1 MLEEFPGYQSGTA
14 GLSTSRYNRGLV
26 YKLVWEN
33 LKHRPVRT
41 LLSSLAIG
49 LGVTMMLTLVGVG
62 EGMLRDQEMRTRGV
76 GADIIIRPSGSS
88 AIGITPPNINEKLVG
103 WAAEQPHVQQAT
115 GVVIYPL
122 GGVSTVHGVD
132 FAALSKMSDGF
143 TFLEGRPF
151 KESQEAIIDEF
162 YAKEKKLH
170 AGSVIKMLNR
180 DWKVSGVFRGGKLTR
195 MMLPKNILQDVTA
208 NTGKVSVIY
217 VKLDDP
223 KRTAEVIAHF
233 KETLSDYPIYSMDEL
248 ASQFSVN
255 SLPEL
260 KAFIGVVMALSV
272 LFGFLVVF
280 LAMYTAILER
290 TREIGILKALGAG
303 QAYVL
308 GILLRETILLAVIGS
323 VMGIALS
330 YLTRWLIAT
339 FIPASMTQAIVYEWW
354 PIASG
359 ITLGGALLGVLYP
372 AVKAARQDALESLS
386 YD

>member
-1 MLEEFPGYQSGTA
+1 MVYQ
-14 GLSTSRYNRGLV
+14 
-26 YKLVWEN
+26 LVWEN

-62 EGMLRDQEMRTRGV
+62 EGMLRDQESRTRGV

-88 AIGITPPNINEKLVG
+88 AIGITPPSINEKLVA
-103 WAAEQPHVQQAT
+103 WAAGQPHVRQAT
-115 GVVIYPL
+115 GVVVQPL

-132 FAALSKMSDGF
+132 FQELSAMSGGF
-143 TFLEGRPF
+143 QFLEGRAF
-151 KESQEAIIDEF
+151 GHAQEAIIDEF
-162 YAKEKKLH
+162 YAKEKKLKV
-170 AGSVIKMLNR
+170 GSVMKLLNR
-180 DWKVSGVFRGGKLTR
+180 DWNVVGVFRSGKLTR
-195 MMLPKNILQDVTA
+195 MMLPKDVLQDLTS
-208 NTGKVSVIY
+208 TSGKVSVIY

-223 KRTAEVIAHF
+223 KHTGEVIAEF
-233 KETLSDYPIYSMDEL
+233 KKVLSDYPIYSMDEL

-260 KAFIGVVMALSV
+260 KAFIGVVMTLSV

-303 QAYVL
+303 QGYVL
-308 GILLRETILLAVIGS
+308 GILLRETFLMAVIGS
-323 VMGIALS
+323 MLGIAMS
-330 YLTRWLIAT
+330 YGTRWLIAT

-372 AVKAARQDALESLS
+372 AIKAARQDALESLS

>member
-1 MLEEFPGYQSGTA
+1 M
-14 GLSTSRYNRGLV
+14 
-26 YKLVWEN
+26 
-33 LKHRPVRT
+33 
-41 LLSSLAIG
+41 LSSLAIG

-62 EGMLRDQEMRTRGV
+62 EGMLRDQEARTRGV

-103 WAAEQPHVQQAT
+103 WAAGQPHVAQAT
-115 GVVIYPL
+115 GVIIYPL

-132 FAALSKMSDGF
+132 YEELSRMSNGF
-143 TFLEGRPF
+143 VFLEGRPF
-151 KESQEAIIDEF
+151 AQSQEAIIDEY
-162 YAKEKKLH
+162 YAREKKLH
-170 AGSVIKMLNR
+170 AGSVIEILNR
-180 DWKVSGVFRGGKLTR
+180 NWTVSGVFRGGKLTR
-195 MMLPKNILQDVTA
+195 MMLPKEVLQEVTA

-217 VKLDDP
+217 VKLTDP
-223 KRTAEVIAHF
+223 ARTAEVIANF
-233 KETLSDYPIYSMDEL
+233 KQTLPENPIYSMDEL

-260 KAFIGVVMALSV
+260 KAFIGVVVTLSV

-303 QAYVL
+303 QSYVL
-308 GILLRETILLAVIGS
+308 GILLRETLLLAIIGS
-323 VMGIALS
+323 IIGIAMS
-330 YLTRWLIAT
+330 YGTRWLIAT
-339 FIPASMTQAIVYEWW
+339 FIPASMTQAIVYSWW

>member
-1 MLEEFPGYQSGTA
+1 MEGWPGYNET
-14 GLSTSRYNRGLV
+14 LV

-62 EGMLRDQEMRTRGV
+62 EGMLRDQEARTRGV

-103 WAAEQPHVQQAT
+103 WAAEQPHVKQAT

-132 FAALSKMSDGF
+132 FDSLSKMSGGF
-143 TFLEGRPF
+143 SFIEGKPF
-151 KESQEAIIDEF
+151 RQSQEAIIDEY

-170 AGSVIKMLNR
+170 AGSIVKMLNR
-180 DWKVSGVFRGGKLTR
+180 DWRVAGVFRGGKLTR
-195 MMLPKNILQDVTA
+195 MMLPKDILQDVTA

-217 VKLDDP
+217 VKLDNP
-223 KRTAEVIAHF
+223 TYTAEVIAHL
-233 KETLSDYPIYSMDEL
+233 KQTLADYPIYSMDEL

-260 KAFIGVVMALSV
+260 KAFIGVVMTLSV

-303 QAYVL
+303 QSYVL
-308 GILLRETILLAVIGS
+308 GILVRETVLMAVIGS
-323 VMGIALS
+323 FLGIGMS
-330 YLTRWLIAT
+330 YGTRWLIAT
-339 FIPASMTQAIVYEWW
+339 FIPASMTQAIVYDWW

-359 ITLGGALLGVLYP
+359 ITLAGALLGVLYP
-372 AVKAARQDALESLS
+372 AIKAARQDALESLS

>member
-1 MLEEFPGYQSGTA
+1 MVYQ
-14 GLSTSRYNRGLV
+14 
-26 YKLVWEN
+26 LVWEN

-62 EGMLRDQEMRTRGV
+62 EGMLRDQESRTRGV

-88 AIGITPPNINEKLVG
+88 AIGITPPSINEKLVA
-103 WAAEQPHVQQAT
+103 WAAGQPHVRQAT
-115 GVVIYPL
+115 GVVVQPL

-132 FAALSKMSDGF
+132 FQELSAMSGGF
-143 TFLEGRPF
+143 QFLEGRAF
-151 KESQEAIIDEF
+151 GHAQEAIIDEF
-162 YAKEKKLH
+162 YAKEKKLKV
-170 AGSVIKMLNR
+170 GSVMKLLNR
-180 DWKVSGVFRGGKLTR
+180 DWNVLTR
-195 MMLPKNILQDVTA
+195 MMLPKDVLQDLTS
-208 NTGKVSVIY
+208 TSGKVSVIY

-223 KRTAEVIAHF
+223 KHTGEVIAEF
-233 KETLSDYPIYSMDEL
+233 KKVLSDYPIYSMDEL

-260 KAFIGVVMALSV
+260 KAFIGVVMTLSV

-303 QAYVL
+303 QGYVL
-308 GILLRETILLAVIGS
+308 GILLRETFLMAVIGS
-323 VMGIALS
+323 MLGIAMS
-330 YLTRWLIAT
+330 YGTRWLIAT

-372 AVKAARQDALESLS
+372 AIKAARQDALESLS

>member
-1 MLEEFPGYQSGTA
+1 M
-14 GLSTSRYNRGLV
+14 
-26 YKLVWEN
+26 
-33 LKHRPVRT
+33 
-41 LLSSLAIG
+41 LSSLAIG

-62 EGMLRDQEMRTRGV
+62 EGMLRDQEARTRGV
-76 GADIIIRPSGSS
+76 GADVIIRPSGSS

-103 WAAEQPHVQQAT
+103 WAAEQPYVAQAT

-132 FAALSKMSDGF
+132 FDELAKMSNGF
-143 TFLEGRPF
+143 SFMEGRPF
-151 KESQEAIIDEF
+151 KQAQEAIIDEY
-162 YAKEKKLH
+162 YAKEKHLH
-170 AGSVIKMLNR
+170 AGSVIDILNR
-180 DWKVSGVFRGGKLTR
+180 NWTVSGVFRGGKLTR
-195 MMLPKNILQDVTA
+195 MMLPKTVLQDVTA

-217 VKLDDP
+217 VKLTDP
-223 KRTAEVIAHF
+223 ARTSEVIANL
-233 KETLSDYPIYSMDEL
+233 KKTLPDNPIYSMDEL

-260 KAFIGVVMALSV
+260 KAFIGVVMTLSV

-303 QAYVL
+303 QSYVL

-323 VMGIALS
+323 LIGIGLS

-339 FIPASMTQAIVYEWW
+339 FIPASMTQAIVYSWW

-372 AVKAARQDALESLS
+372 AIKAARQDALESLS

>member
-1 MLEEFPGYQSGTA
+1 MVWP
-14 GLSTSRYNRGLV
+14 RYNGTLV

-41 LLSSLAIG
+41 LLSSMAIG

-62 EGMLRDQEMRTRGV
+62 EGMLRDQEARTRGV

-88 AIGITPPNINEKLVG
+88 AIGITPPSINERLVG
-103 WAAEQPHVQQAT
+103 WAAQQPHVVQST

-132 FAALSKMSDGF
+132 YEALAKMSGGF
-143 TFLEGRPF
+143 TFLQGRPF
-151 KESQEAIIDEF
+151 RSGQEAIIDEY
-162 YAKEKKLH
+162 YAKEKKLK
-170 AGSVIKMLNR
+170 AGSTIRILNR
-180 DWKVSGVFRGGKLTR
+180 DWTVSGVFRGGKLTR
-195 MMLPKNILQDVTA
+195 MMLPKDILQDVTA

-217 VKLDDP
+217 VKLDNP
-223 KRTAEVIAHF
+223 AYTSEVIAHL
-233 KETLSDYPIYSMDEL
+233 KQTLPDYPIYSMDEL

-260 KAFIGVVMALSV
+260 KAFIGVVMTLSV

-290 TREIGILKALGAG
+290 TREIGILKALGADQG
-303 QAYVL
+303 YVL
-308 GILLRETILLAVIGS
+308 GILIRETLLMAIIGS
-323 VMGIALS
+323 VLGIGMS
-330 YLTRWLIAT
+330 YLTRWLLAT

-359 ITLGGALLGVLYP
+359 ITLVGALLGVLYP
-372 AVKAARQDALESLS
+372 AIKAARQDALESLS

>member
-1 MLEEFPGYQSGTA
+1 M
-14 GLSTSRYNRGLV
+14 V

-62 EGMLRDQEMRTRGV
+62 EGMMRDQEARTRGV

-88 AIGITPPNINEKLVG
+88 VIGATPPNIREKMVA
-103 WAAEQPHVQQAT
+103 WTAEQPHVAQAT
-115 GVVIYPL
+115 GVVVYPL
-122 GGVSTVHGVD
+122 GGISSVHGVD
-132 FAALSKMSDGF
+132 IDELTKMSGSFKFLDG
-143 TFLEGRPF
+143 GPF
-151 KESQEAIIDEF
+151 KSGQEVIVDEY
-162 YAKEKKLH
+162 YAREKHLK
-170 AGSVIKMLNR
+170 AGSTVNILNR
-180 DWKVSGVFRGGKLTR
+180 DWTVSGVFRGGKLTR
-195 MMLPKNILQDVTA
+195 MMTPRTVLQEVTA

-223 KRTAEVIAHF
+223 ANTADVIAHL
-233 KETLSDYPIYSMDEL
+233 KKTLTDYPIYSMNEL

-255 SLPEL
+255 SVPEL
-260 KAFIGVVMALSV
+260 KTFIGVVVTLSV

-290 TREIGILKALGAG
+290 TREIGILKSLGAG
-303 QAYVL
+303 KRYVL
-308 GILLRETILLAVIGS
+308 GILLRETLLLALIGS
-323 VMGIALS
+323 AMGIGMS
-330 YLTRWLIAT
+330 YGTRWMIAT

-359 ITLGGALLGVLYP
+359 ITLGGALLGVFYP
-372 AVKAARQDALESLS
+372 AIKAARQDALESLS

>member
-1 MLEEFPGYQSGTA
+1 
-14 GLSTSRYNRGLV
+14 LV

-62 EGMLRDQEMRTRGV
+62 EGMLREQETRTRGV

-88 AIGITPPNINEKLVG
+88 VIGVAPPNINEKLVA
-103 WAAEQPHVQQAT
+103 WAAEQPHVAQAT

-132 FAALSKMSDGF
+132 LDALAKMSGGF
-143 TFLEGRPF
+143 SFLQGRPF
-151 KESQEAIIDEF
+151 KDTQEVIIDEYF
-162 YAKEKKLH
+162 AKEKKLKV
-170 AGSVIKMLNR
+170 GSTIKILNR
-180 DWKVSGVFRGGKLTR
+180 DWLVTGIFRGGKLTR
-195 MMLPKNILQDVTA
+195 MMLPKAVLQDVTA

-223 KRTAEVIAHF
+223 AHTQEVIAHL
-233 KETLSDYPIYSMDEL
+233 KQTLTENPIYSMDEL

-260 KAFIGVVMALSV
+260 KAFIGVVMTLSV

-303 QAYVL
+303 QGYVL
-308 GILLRETILLAVIGS
+308 GILLRETALLAVLGS
-323 VMGIALS
+323 LMGIAMS
-330 YLTRWLIAT
+330 YVTRWLIAT
-339 FIPASMTQAIVYEWW
+339 FIPASMTQAIVYHWW

-372 AVKAARQDALESLS
+372 AIKAARQDALESLS

>member
-1 MLEEFPGYQSGTA
+1 MEGWPGYNET
-14 GLSTSRYNRGLV
+14 LV

-62 EGMLRDQEMRTRGV
+62 EGMLRDQEARTRGV

-103 WAAEQPHVQQAT
+103 WAAEQPHVKQAT

-132 FAALSKMSDGF
+132 FDSLSKMSGGF
-143 TFLEGRPF
+143 SFIEGKPF
-151 KESQEAIIDEF
+151 RQSQEAIIDEY

-170 AGSVIKMLNR
+170 AGSIVKMLNR
-180 DWKVSGVFRGGKLTR
+180 DWRVAGVFRGGKLTR
-195 MMLPKNILQDVTA
+195 MMLPKDILQDVTA

-217 VKLDDP
+217 VKLDNP
-223 KRTAEVIAHF
+223 AYTAEVIAHL
-233 KETLSDYPIYSMDEL
+233 KQTLADYPIYSMDEL

-260 KAFIGVVMALSV
+260 KAFIGVVMTLSV

-303 QAYVL
+303 QSYVL
-308 GILLRETILLAVIGS
+308 GILVRETVLMAVIGS
-323 VMGIALS
+323 FLGIGMS
-330 YLTRWLIAT
+330 YGTRWLIAT
-339 FIPASMTQAIVYEWW
+339 FIPASMTQAIVYDWW

-359 ITLGGALLGVLYP
+359 ITLAGALLGVLYP
-372 AVKAARQDALESLS
+372 AIKAARQDALESLS

>member
-1 MLEEFPGYQSGTA
+1 M
-14 GLSTSRYNRGLV
+14 V

-62 EGMLRDQEMRTRGV
+62 EGMLRDQEARTRGV

-103 WAAEQPHVQQAT
+103 WAQEQPHVTQAT

-132 FAALSKMSDGF
+132 FDALSRMSGGFHFLQGGKFKDG
-143 TFLEGRPF
+143 
-151 KESQEAIIDEF
+151 QEAIIDEF

-170 AGSVIKMLNR
+170 AGSIVKMLNR
-180 DWKVSGVFRGGKLTR
+180 DWRVAGVFRGGKLTR
-195 MMLPKNILQDVTA
+195 MMLPKTVLQDVTA

-217 VKLDDP
+217 VKVDNP
-223 KRTAEVIAHF
+223 ANTASVIAHL
-233 KETLSDYPIYSMDEL
+233 KQTLTDYPIYSMDEL

-260 KAFIGVVMALSV
+260 KAFIGVVMTLSV

-303 QAYVL
+303 QSYVL
-308 GILLRETILLAVIGS
+308 GILLRETILLAAIGS
-323 VMGIALS
+323 IMGIGMS
-330 YLTRWLIAT
+330 YGTRWLIAT
-339 FIPASMTQAIVYEWW
+339 FIPASMTQAIVYHWW
-354 PIASG
+354 PISSA

-372 AVKAARQDALESLS
+372 AIKAARQDALESLS

>member
-1 MLEEFPGYQSGTA
+1 MA
-14 GLSTSRYNRGLV
+14 RYNEGLV

-62 EGMLRDQEMRTRGV
+62 EGMLRDQEARTRGV

-88 AIGITPPNINEKLVG
+88 AIGITPPSINERLVA
-103 WAAEQPHVQQAT
+103 WAKEQQHVTQAT
-115 GVVIYPL
+115 GVAIQPL
-122 GGVSTVHGVD
+122 GGVSTVHGVN
-132 FAALSKMSDGF
+132 FEELAKMSGGF
-143 TFLEGRPF
+143 TFLAGRPF
-151 KESQEAIIDEF
+151 HSGQDAIIDEY
-162 YAKEKKLH
+162 YAKEKKLKV
-170 AGSVIKMLNR
+170 GSTVKILNR
-180 DWKVSGVFRGGKLTR
+180 EWAVTGVFRGGKLTR
-195 MMLPKNILQDVTA
+195 MMLPKAVLQDLTA
-208 NTGKVSVIY
+208 TTGKVSVIY

-223 KRTAEVIAHF
+223 HRTQEVIAHF
-233 KETLSDYPIYSMDEL
+233 KQTLTDYPIYSMDEL

-260 KAFIGVVMALSV
+260 KAFIGVVMTLSV

-303 QAYVL
+303 QGYVL
-308 GILLRETILLAVIGS
+308 GILVRETALMAVIGS
-323 VMGIALS
+323 ILGIGMS
-330 YLTRWLIAT
+330 YGTRWLIST
-339 FIPASMTQAIVYEWW
+339 FIPASMTQAIVYDWW
-354 PIASG
+354 PIASC
-359 ITLGGALLGVLYP
+359 ITLAGALLGVLYP
-372 AVKAARQDALESLS
+372 AIKAARQDALESLS

>member
-1 MLEEFPGYQSGTA
+1 M
-14 GLSTSRYNRGLV
+14 V

-62 EGMLRDQEMRTRGV
+62 EGMLRDQEARTRGV

-88 AIGITPPNINEKLVG
+88 AIGITPPNINEKLVA
-103 WAAEQPHVQQAT
+103 WAMEQPHVAQAT

-132 FAALSKMSDGF
+132 FEALTKMSDGF

-151 KESQEAIIDEF
+151 QVGAQEAVIDEY

-170 AGSVIKMLNR
+170 TGSIVKMLNR
-180 DWKVSGVFRGGKLTR
+180 DWRVAGVFRGGKLTR
-195 MMLPKNILQDVTA
+195 MMLPKTLLQDVTA

-217 VKLDDP
+217 VKLDSP
-223 KRTAEVIAHF
+223 ARTAEVIAHL
-233 KETLSDYPIYSMDEL
+233 KQTLTDYPIYSMDEL

-255 SLPEL
+255 SIPEL
-260 KAFIGVVMALSV
+260 KTFIGVVMTLSV

-303 QAYVL
+303 QGYVL
-308 GILLRETILLAVIGS
+308 GILLRETVLLAVIGS
-323 VMGIALS
+323 LMGIGMS
-330 YLTRWLIAT
+330 YATRWLIAT
-339 FIPASMTQAIVYEWW
+339 FIPASMTQAIVYHWW
-354 PIASG
+354 PIASA
-359 ITLGGALLGVLYP
+359 ITLGGALLGVMYP
-372 AVKAARQDALESLS
+372 AIKAARQDALESLS

>member
-1 MLEEFPGYQSGTA
+1 MQENFQCSRRGA
-14 GLSTSRYNRGLV
+14 GKYAAIQWVLV

-62 EGMLRDQEMRTRGV
+62 EGMLRDGESRNRGV

-88 AIGITPPNINEKLVG
+88 VIGIAPPNINEGVVN
-103 WAAEQPHVQQAT
+103 WAKEQPHVTQAT

-132 FAALSKMSDGF
+132 FEELSRMTSGF
-143 TFLEGRPF
+143 TFLQGGPF
-151 KESQEAIIDEF
+151 NDRQEAIVDEF
-162 YAKEKKLH
+162 YAREKKLR
-170 AGSVIKMLNR
+170 AGSVINILNR
-180 DWKVSGVFRGGKLTR
+180 DWRVSGVFRGGKLTR
-195 MMLPKNILQDVTA
+195 MMVPKKFLQEVTA
-208 NTGKVSVIY
+208 NSGKVSVIY
-217 VKLDDP
+217 LKLDDP
-223 KRTAEVIAHF
+223 QYTSEVIVNL
-233 KETLSDYPIYSMDEL
+233 KKTLTDYPIYSMDEL

-255 SLPEL
+255 SIPEL
-260 KAFIGVVMALSV
+260 KTFIRVVITISV

-303 QAYVL
+303 QNYVL

-323 VMGIALS
+323 VMGICMS
-330 YLTRWLIAT
+330 YVTRWLIAT

-354 PIASG
+354 PIAAL
-359 ITLGGALLGVLYP
+359 ITLGGALLGVMYP
-372 AVKAARQDALESLS
+372 AIKAARQDALESLS

>member
-1 MLEEFPGYQSGTA
+1 MRETA
-14 GLSTSRYNRGLV
+14 FRVPDRAPAGSKRYNGYLV
-26 YKLVWEN
+26 YTLVWEN

-62 EGMLRDQEMRTRGV
+62 EGMLRDQEARTRGV

-88 AIGITPPNINEKLVG
+88 AIGITPPSINEKLVA
-103 WAAEQPHVQQAT
+103 WAMEQAHVTQAT
-115 GVVIYPL
+115 GVAIQPL

-132 FAALSKMSDGF
+132 FDALAKMSGGF
-143 TFLEGRPF
+143 HFLSGGPF
-151 KESQEAIIDEF
+151 GTGQEVIIDEF
-162 YAKEKKLH
+162 YAKEKKLKV
-170 AGSVIKMLNR
+170 GSPVKILNR
-180 DWKVSGVFRGGKLTR
+180 DWVVKGVFRGGKLTR
-195 MMLPKNILQDVTA
+195 MMLPKTVLQDLTST
-208 NTGKVSVIY
+208 TGKVSVIY

-223 KRTAEVIAHF
+223 RYTQEVIAKF
-233 KETLSDYPIYSMDEL
+233 KQTLSDYPIYSMDEL

-260 KAFIGVVMALSV
+260 KAFIGVVMTLSV

-303 QAYVL
+303 QNYVL
-308 GILLRETILLAVIGS
+308 GILLRETVLLAAIGS
-323 VMGIALS
+323 IMGILMS
-330 YLTRWLIAT
+330 YGTRWLIAT
-339 FIPASMTQAIVYEWW
+339 FIPASMTQAIVYHWW
-354 PIASG
+354 PIASA
-359 ITLGGALLGVLYP
+359 ITMGGALLGVLYP
-372 AVKAARQDALESLS
+372 ALKAARQDALESLS

>member
-1 MLEEFPGYQSGTA
+1 
-14 GLSTSRYNRGLV
+14 
-26 YKLVWEN
+26 
-33 LKHRPVRT
+33 
-41 LLSSLAIG
+41 
-49 LGVTMMLTLVGVG
+49 MMLTLVGVG
-62 EGMLRDQEMRTRGV
+62 EGMLRDQEARTRGV

-103 WAAEQPHVQQAT
+103 WAQEQPHVTQAT

-132 FAALSKMSDGF
+132 FDALSRMSGGFHFLQGGKFKDG
-143 TFLEGRPF
+143 
-151 KESQEAIIDEF
+151 QEAIIDEF

-170 AGSVIKMLNR
+170 AGSIVKMLNR
-180 DWKVSGVFRGGKLTR
+180 DWRVAGVFRGGKLTR
-195 MMLPKNILQDVTA
+195 MMLPKTVLQDVTA

-217 VKLDDP
+217 VKVDNP
-223 KRTAEVIAHF
+223 ANTASVIAHL
-233 KETLSDYPIYSMDEL
+233 KQTLTDYPIYSMDEL

-260 KAFIGVVMALSV
+260 KAFIGVVMTLSV

-303 QAYVL
+303 QSYVL
-308 GILLRETILLAVIGS
+308 GILLRETILLAAIGS
-323 VMGIALS
+323 IMGIGMS
-330 YLTRWLIAT
+330 YGTRWLIAT
-339 FIPASMTQAIVYEWW
+339 FIPASMTQAIVYHWW
-354 PIASG
+354 PISSA

-372 AVKAARQDALESLS
+372 AIKAARQDALESLS

>member
-1 MLEEFPGYQSGTA
+1 M
-14 GLSTSRYNRGLV
+14 V

-49 LGVTMMLTLVGVG
+49 LGVTMMLTLVGVS
-62 EGMLRDQEMRTRGV
+62 EGMLRDQVSRTRGV

-88 AIGITPPNINEKLVG
+88 VIGIAPPNINEGLVA
-103 WAAEQPHVQQAT
+103 WTAEQPHVVQST

-122 GGVSTVHGVD
+122 GGISTVHGVD
-132 FAALSKMSDGF
+132 FDELTKMGGDF
-143 TFLEGRPF
+143 KFLEGRPF
-151 KESQEAIIDEF
+151 KDVQEAIIDEYF
-162 YAKEKKLH
+162 AKEKKLKV
-170 AGSVIKMLNR
+170 GSTINLLNR
-180 DWKVSGVFRGGKLTR
+180 DWIVSGVFRGGKLTR
-195 MMLPKNILQDVTA
+195 MMLPRKVLQDVTA
-208 NTGKVSVIY
+208 ITGKVSVIY

-223 KRTAEVIAHF
+223 ARTAEVIANL
-233 KETLSDYPIYSMDEL
+233 KNTLTDYPIYSMDEL

-255 SLPEL
+255 SVPEL
-260 KAFIGVVMALSV
+260 KTFIGVVIALSV

-303 QAYVL
+303 QSYVL

-323 VMGIALS
+323 ATGIGMS
-330 YLTRWLIAT
+330 YVTKWMIAT
-339 FIPASMTQAIVYEWW
+339 FIPATMTQAIVYHWW
-354 PIASG
+354 PIASA
-359 ITLGGALLGVLYP
+359 ITLGGALLGVFYP
-372 AVKAARQDALESLS
+372 AIKAARQDALESLS

>member
-1 MLEEFPGYQSGTA
+1 M
-14 GLSTSRYNRGLV
+14 V

-62 EGMLRDQEMRTRGV
+62 EGMLRDQEARTRGV
-76 GADIIIRPSGSS
+76 GADIIIRPAGSS
-88 AIGITPPNINEKLVG
+88 AIGITPPNINERLVA
-103 WAAEQPHVQQAT
+103 WAKEQPHVTQAT
-115 GVVIYPL
+115 GVTIQPL

-132 FAALSKMSDGF
+132 LDELSKMSGGF
-143 TFLEGRPF
+143 TFINGRPF
-151 KESQEAIIDEF
+151 QSGQEAIIDEY

-170 AGSVIKMLNR
+170 VGSVVKILNR
-180 DWKVSGVFRGGKLTR
+180 DWNVTGIFRGGKLTR
-195 MMLPKNILQDVTA
+195 MMLPKSVLQDLTA
-208 NTGKVSVIY
+208 TTGKVSVIY

-223 KRTAEVIAHF
+223 KQTQAVIAHF
-233 KETLSDYPIYSMDEL
+233 KQTLSDYPIYSMDEL

-255 SLPEL
+255 SIPEL
-260 KAFIGVVMALSV
+260 KTFIGVVMTLSV

-303 QAYVL
+303 QSYVL
-308 GILLRETILLAVIGS
+308 GILLRETILMAIIGS
-323 VMGIALS
+323 LMGIGMS
-330 YLTRWLIAT
+330 YVTRWLIAT
-339 FIPASMTQAIVYEWW
+339 FIPASMTQAIVYSWW

-372 AVKAARQDALESLS
+372 AIKAARQDALESLS

>member
-1 MLEEFPGYQSGTA
+1 MMQGIPRVANTA
-14 GLSTSRYNRGLV
+14 VADAPRYNGSLV

-62 EGMLRDQEMRTRGV
+62 EGMLREQELRTRGV

-88 AIGITPPNINEKLVG
+88 AIGITPPNINERLVA
-103 WAAEQPHVQQAT
+103 WAGEQAHVTQAT

-132 FAALSKMSDGF
+132 FAALSKMSGGF

-151 KESQEAIIDEF
+151 NEGQEAIIDEY

-170 AGSVIKMLNR
+170 AGSVIKILNR
-180 DWKVSGVFRGGKLTR
+180 DWTVAGVFRGGKLTR
-195 MMLPKNILQDVTA
+195 MMLPKNVLQDVTA
-208 NTGKVSVIY
+208 NIGRVSVIY
-217 VKLDDP
+217 IKIDNP
-223 KRTAEVIAHF
+223 AHTQEVIA
-233 KETLSDYPIYSMDEL
+233 TLKKTLTDYPIYSMDEL

-255 SLPEL
+255 SIPEL
-260 KAFIGVVMALSV
+260 KAFIGVVMTLSV

-303 QAYVL
+303 QNYVL
-308 GILLRETILLAVIGS
+308 GVLLRETVLLAIIGS
-323 VMGIALS
+323 AMGIAMS
-330 YLTRWLIAT
+330 YGTKWLMAT
-339 FIPASMTQAIVYEWW
+339 FIPASFTQAIVYAWW

-359 ITLGGALLGVLYP
+359 ITLCGALLGVLYP

>member
-1 MLEEFPGYQSGTA
+1 M
-14 GLSTSRYNRGLV
+14 V

-62 EGMLRDQEMRTRGV
+62 EGMLREQEARTRGV

-88 AIGITPPNINEKLVG
+88 VIGIAPPNINEKLVA
-103 WAAEQPHVQQAT
+103 WVLEQPHVAQST
-115 GVVIYPL
+115 GIVIYPL

-132 FAALSKMSDGF
+132 FEEVTKMSGGF
-143 TFLEGRPF
+143 TFLSGRPF
-151 KESQEAIIDEF
+151 KDAQEAIIDEYF
-162 YAKEKKLH
+162 AKEKKLK
-170 AGSVIKMLNR
+170 AGSTVKILNR
-180 DWKVSGVFRGGKLTR
+180 DWIVSGVFRGGKLTR
-195 MMLPKNILQDVTA
+195 MMLPKKILQDVTA
-208 NTGKVSVIY
+208 TTGKVSVIY
-217 VKLDDP
+217 VKLDDLS
-223 KRTAEVIAHF
+223 KSAEVITHL
-233 KETLSDYPIYSMDEL
+233 KKTLPDYPIYSMDEL

-255 SLPEL
+255 SVPEL
-260 KAFIGVVMALSV
+260 KTFIGVVISLSV

-303 QAYVL
+303 QGYVL

-323 VMGIALS
+323 AFGIGMS
-330 YLTRWLIAT
+330 YVTQWMIAT

-359 ITLGGALLGVLYP
+359 ITLGGALLGVFYP
-372 AVKAARQDALESLS
+372 AIKASRQDALESLS

>member
-1 MLEEFPGYQSGTA
+1 M
-14 GLSTSRYNRGLV
+14 V

-62 EGMLRDQEMRTRGV
+62 EGMLREQVARTRGV

-88 AIGITPPNINEKLVG
+88 VIGITPPSINERLVG
-103 WAAEQPHVQQAT
+103 WALEQPHVAQAT
-115 GVVIYPL
+115 GVVIAPL

-132 FAALSKMSDGF
+132 FDEMTKMSGGF

-151 KESQEAIIDEF
+151 KDGQEAIIDEY
-162 YAKEKKLH
+162 YAREKKLK
-170 AGSVIKMLNR
+170 AGSTINMLNR
-180 DWKVSGVFRGGKLTR
+180 DWIVSGIFRGGKLTR
-195 MMLPKNILQDVTA
+195 MMLPRKLLQDVTA

-223 KRTAEVIAHF
+223 SHTAEVIAHL
-233 KETLSDYPIYSMDEL
+233 KQTLTDYPIYSMDEL

-255 SLPEL
+255 SVPEL
-260 KAFIGVVMALSV
+260 KSFIGVVVTLSV

-323 VMGIALS
+323 SMGIGMS
-330 YLTRWLIAT
+330 YVTQWMIAT

-354 PIASG
+354 WKAAAV
-359 ITLGGALLGVLYP
+359 TLGGALLGVFYP
-372 AVKAARQDALESLS
+372 AIKAARQDALESLS

>member
-1 MLEEFPGYQSGTA
+1 
-14 GLSTSRYNRGLV
+14 
-26 YKLVWEN
+26 
-33 LKHRPVRT
+33 
-41 LLSSLAIG
+41 
-49 LGVTMMLTLVGVG
+49 MMLTLVGVS
-62 EGMLRDQEMRTRGV
+62 EGMFRDQEERTRGV
-76 GADIIIRPSGSS
+76 GAHIIIRPSGSS
-88 AIGITPPNINEKLVG
+88 AIGITPPNINERLVG

-132 FAALSKMSDGF
+132 FQELSRMSDGF
-143 TFLEGRPF
+143 TFFEGGPF
-151 KESQEAIIDEF
+151 RQTQEAIIDEY

-170 AGSVIKMLNR
+170 AGAMVKILNR
-180 DWKVSGVFRGGKLTR
+180 DWRVAGVFRGGKLAR
-195 MMLPKNILQDVTA
+195 VMLPKPILQDVTA
-208 NTGKVSVIY
+208 TTGKVSVIY

-223 KRTAEVIAHF
+223 SRTAEVIAHF
-233 KETLSDYPIYSMDEL
+233 KQTLVDYPIYSMDEL

-260 KAFIGVVMALSV
+260 KVFIRVVMTLSV

-308 GILLRETILLAVIGS
+308 GILVRETVLMAVIGS
-323 VMGIALS
+323 FFGIGMS
-330 YLTRWLIAT
+330 YGTKWLLGT
-339 FIPASMTQAIVYEWW
+339 FIPASFPQAIVYEWW

-359 ITLGGALLGVLYP
+359 ITLFGALLGVLYP
-372 AVKAARQDALESLS
+372 AIKAARQDALESLS